1 MPLVRARPMTL
12 PYALALWP
20 FPMTLPYDLALRP
33 CLTGLPCGRASG
45 RRDVEIGDL
54 SEEEIVAEVDKGVR
68 AVLLKEDAPPP
79 KVL

>member
-1 MPLVRARPMTL
+1 MPWAGATSRS
-12 PYALALWP
+12 PYALAL
-20 FPMTLPYDLALRP
+20 TL
-33 CLTGLPCGRASG
+33 T

>member
-1 MPLVRARPMTL
+1 MAKMLVERVR
-12 PYALALWP
+12 LAN
-20 FPMTLPYDLALRP
+20 
-33 CLTGLPCGRASG
+33 LTGLPCGRASG

>member
-1 MPLVRARPMTL
+1 MTL
-12 PYALALWP
+12 PY
-20 FPMTLPYDLALRP
+20 
-33 CLTGLPCGRASG
+33 GRASG

>member
-1 MPLVRARPMTL
+1 MPHHAPRACA
-12 PYALALWP
+12 PYDLALWP
-20 FPMTLPYDLALRP
+20 FPTSLPYDLALRP